1 LSALV
6 NQALGVGDG
15 ARTVFALMATT
26 GGAVEPVQASGG
38 VSAVYLNG
46 ASSEGWTVSGGYAP
60 AITFSTPPAAGV
72 RVSADFDVLW
82 LCRFAEDVADFEN
95 FSALLWR
102 WGTVKLQTTRP

>member
-1 LSALV
+1 
-6 NQALGVGDG
+6 
-15 ARTVFALMATT
+15 
-26 GGAVEPVQASGG
+26 
-38 VSAVYLNG
+38 
-46 ASSEGWTVSGGYAP
+46 VSGGYSP
-60 AITFSTPPAAGV
+60 AITFATPPAAGV